1 MTDFNHFADLQSLRA
16 AIAAS
21 PIIVAAAP
29 KAPDFAAWCRRQP
42 ADIDTVIL
50 DWLRLQAPQP
60 SALS

>member
-1 MTDFNHFADLQSLRA
+1 MTDFNHFADLQSLRT

-29 KAPDFAAWCRRQP
+29 PTPDFAAWCRRQP

-50 DWLRLQAPQP
+50 DWLRSHVRQP
-60 SALS
+60 AALS

>member
-1 MTDFNHFADLQSLRA
+1 MTEFNHNADLQSLRA

-21 PIIVAAAP
+21 EIVVPAFNAR
-29 KAPDFAAWCRRQP
+29 DFGDWCRRQQS

-50 DWLRLQAPQP
+50 SWLRSHAPQP